1 MTLLRIPPRARRLGS
16 LRQRMRS
23 EEGANL
29 VEFAF
34 SLGIFLAVTIGII
47 MLCMALFTY
56 EYVDFAAREAARWAI
71 VRGNQCSSTSS
82 MPGCDATS
90 SDIQTYVQD
99 LNYPLI
105 NTNNI
110 QATAQWLQVSY
121 STAIPPVAS
130 WTLCSNQCNSPG
142 NEVQV
147 LVSYPYTMTIPFAG
161 SYSFTISSSS
171 TMVISQ

>member
-1 MTLLRIPPRARRLGS
+1 L
-16 LRQRMRS
+16 RS

-56 EYVDFAAREAARWAI
+56 EYVDFAAREATRWAI
-71 VRGNQCSSTSS
+71 VRGNQCSISSSS
-82 MPGCDATS
+82 MKYCDATS
-90 SDIQTYVQD
+90 TDIQTYVQG

-105 NTNNI
+105 NTNKI

-121 STAIPPVAS
+121 SKTSPPVAS
-130 WTLCSNQCNSPG
+130 WTLCSDQCNSPG